1 MAIAVEGDRALA
13 RPLVALGELGWTAV
27 AAGASLGAGAVHA
40 AAIGVHS
47 EHRQAALTFTLLAAL
62 QLGWGILA
70 LTRPG
75 RVLVGLGALL
85 NLGALAGFA
94 LAKTNG
100 IPWVDG
106 LEEAEAVQTADGLAA
121 GLAAVAVL
129 AALGHLS
136 RRGHHALK
144 GSALLT
150 GTAALAVAALAVP
163 GMVAAGTH
171 SHSGGHETTE
181 HAHDA
186 TAPGSTAEAE
196 VAAVVPPKP
205 YDPDLPI
212 DLGGVEGVTPQQQA
226 AAENLLSATIV
237 ALPQF
242 ADPAAVEGMGF
253 VSIGDGFLGHEHYL
267 NAANMNDGRILDPSR
282 PESLVFDTSTTPK
295 KLVAAMYMLNPG
307 DTLDDVPELGG
318 ALTQW
323 HVHDNLCFTGPRVT
337 GLTDADGQCPPGSG
351 KGTAVPMIHVWIT
364 PHRCGPFAALEGIA
378 GGSVPEGETPLCD
391 HAHG

>member
-1 MAIAVEGDRALA
+1 MAVERDRALA
-13 RPLVALGELGWTAV
+13 RPLVALGEMGWTAV

-70 LTRPG
+70 LARPG

-100 IPWVDG
+100 ISWVDG

-136 RRGHHALK
+136 GRGHHALK

-163 GMVAAGTH
+163 GMVSAGTH
-171 SHSGGHETTE
+171 SHSDGHEGTE

-186 TAPGSTAEAE
+186 APAAGAAAEAE
-196 VAAVVPPKP
+196 VASAVPPKP

-212 DLGGVEGVTPQQQA
+212 DLGGVEGVTPRQQA

-237 ALPQF
+237 ALPEF

-267 NAANMNDGRILDPSR
+267 NPANMSDGRVLDPSR

-337 GLTDADGQCPPGSG
+337 GLTDADGQCPPGSA
-351 KGTAVPMIHVWIT
+351 KGTEVPMIHVWIT
-364 PHRCGPFAALEGIA
+364 PHPCGPFAALEGIA
-378 GGSVPEGETPLCD
+378 GGTVPEGEAPLCD